1 MVIKIINLLILVA
14 DHEYFFF
21 SRNIRISQL
30 SDTKEQKGNSRVPG
44 WWFKEIGIS
53 RL

>member
-1 MVIKIINLLILVA
+1 MLIKIINLLILVV
-14 DHEYFFF
+14 DHEFFF

-30 SDTKEQKGNSRVPG
+30 SDTKEQKGNSRVLG